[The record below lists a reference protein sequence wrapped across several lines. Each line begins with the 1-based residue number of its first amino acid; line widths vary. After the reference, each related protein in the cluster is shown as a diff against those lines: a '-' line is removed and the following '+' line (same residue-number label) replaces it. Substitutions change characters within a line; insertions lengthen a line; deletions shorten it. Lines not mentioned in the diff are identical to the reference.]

1 MGRYVSLILFFSV
14 LALVLYG
21 VFRPTPPTMVFEHSD
36 KVGHV
41 LAFLALALTGRF
53 AIYKLPG
60 TVFWLVMLALA
71 FLLEYMQGELRPL
84 RVFSMGDVAANTMGV
99 ATALLVFVVWPKK
112 TRKPVINELNKLL

>member
-1 MGRYVSLILFFSV
+1 VGSRTLLILFLSV

-21 VFRPTPPTMVFEHSD
+21 VFRATPPEMVFEHSD

-41 LAFLALALTGRF
+41 MAFLALALTGRL

-84 RVFSMGDVAANTMGV
+84 RVFSMGDVAANTIGV
-99 ATALLVFVVWPKK
+99 ATALLVFAVWSKK
-112 TRKPVINELNKLL
+112 TRKPLSTN